1 MTEFPWVAAFTA
13 SHALLVLS
21 PEIVPIFSA
30 SVCIYVHFAS
40 RMAMFRSF
48 VASLMSD
55 IRVGFGGPMVLLYM
69 ALSVDSL
76 SMVGWSRCL
85 LSSNQS
91 SGGRSSVV
99 AVVCAASATVVLK
112 KVV

>member
-1 MTEFPWVAAFTA
+1 
-13 SHALLVLS
+13 
-21 PEIVPIFSA
+21 
-30 SVCIYVHFAS
+30 
-40 RMAMFRSF
+40 MFRSL

-55 IRVGFGGPMVLLYM
+55 IRVGFGGPMVLLCM

-76 SMVGWSRCL
+76 LMMVGWSRCL

-91 SGGRSSVV
+91 SGGHSSVV
-99 AVVCAASATVVLK
+99 AVVCAASAIVVLK